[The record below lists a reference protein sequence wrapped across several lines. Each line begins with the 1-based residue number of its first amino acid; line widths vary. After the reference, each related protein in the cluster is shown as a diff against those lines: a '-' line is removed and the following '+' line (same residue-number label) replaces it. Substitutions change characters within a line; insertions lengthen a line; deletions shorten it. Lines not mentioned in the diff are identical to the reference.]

1 MRVRRCVFRGTASA
15 DRIVVVLPC
24 NHGFAPLL
32 CHASPP
38 MTVHQTTW
46 CALPAG
52 STKKG
57 FSFLTSSSSP
67 SAQLQELASAVRA
80 RNVEISLYPVRKPE
94 DIAPAREA
102 GKAAGAEAV
111 NFLASALFSIPT
123 RKASFAKALA
133 LGMPAT
139 PVAKM
144 LRGEYPGELPVE
156 QPTKIVLAI
165 NLGIAQQI
173 SGPGAVPTPAV
184 PTSQM

>member
-1 MRVRRCVFRGTASA
+1 
-15 DRIVVVLPC
+15 
-24 NHGFAPLL
+24 
-32 CHASPP
+32 